1 MFIRGIAKV
10 LVAINSNQRAGEI
23 ASGLALGFLL
33 ALIPAGNLLW
43 WLILILTLFL
53 RINLAAELLALALF
67 KLIVPLLDGLLHAVG
82 YAILTA
88 PPLHWLF
95 ASLYNVPLVP
105 FTRFN
110 NSIVM
115 GGFIAG
121 LILWVPLYFLFR
133 GLVRLY
139 REKIRDKIANS
150 KIVKAFQRFPI
161 VSAITKGIRA
171 IAKTVRKVMGIYPFA
186 R

>member
-1 MFIRGIAKV
+1 MLIRGIAKV

-23 ASGLALGFLL
+23 ASAIALGFML

-88 PPLHWLF
+88 PPLQGLF
-95 ASLYNVPLVP
+95 THLYNVPLVP

-115 GGFIAG
+115 GAFITG
-121 LILWVPLYFLFR
+121 LILLVPLYFLFR
-133 GLVRLY
+133 WLVRLY
-139 REKIRDKIANS
+139 RKKIRDKIANS
-150 KIVKAFQRFPI
+150 KIVKTFQRFPI
-161 VSAITKGIRA
+161 VSAITKGIQ
-171 IAKTVRKVMGIYPFA
+171 KVMGIYPIA

>member
-1 MFIRGIAKV
+1 MLVGGLAKI

-23 ASGLALGFLL
+23 AAGIALGFLL

-53 RINLAAELLALALF
+53 KINLAAELLALALF
-67 KLIVPLLDGLLHAVG
+67 KLIAPLLDGLLHSIGISV
-82 YAILTA
+82 LTA
-88 PPLHWLF
+88 PALQGIF
-95 ASLYNVPLVP
+95 TSLYNIHLAP

-121 LILWVPLYFLFR
+121 ILMLAPLYLLFR
-133 GLVRLY
+133 WLVRLY
-139 REKIRDKIANS
+139 RKTLRDRIANS
-150 KIVKAFQRFPI
+150 KLVKAFQRFPI
-161 VSAITKGIRA
+161 VSTIIKAARKAMAID
-171 IAKTVRKVMGIYPFA
+171 PFA

>member
-23 ASGLALGFLL
+23 ASGMALGFLL

-67 KLIVPLLDGLLHAVG
+67 KLIVPLLDGLLHTVG
-82 YAILTA
+82 HAILRA
-88 PPLHWLF
+88 PPLQGLF
-95 ASLYNVPLVP
+95 TRLYNVPVVP

-161 VSAITKGIRA
+161 VSAI
-171 IAKTVRKVMGIYPFA
+171 AKTVRKVTGIYPFA

>member
-1 MFIRGIAKV
+1 MFIRGIARV

-23 ASGLALGFLL
+23 ASAIALGFLL

-88 PPLHWLF
+88 PPLQGLF
-95 ASLYNVPLVP
+95 THLYNVPLVP

-115 GGFIAG
+115 GAFITG
-121 LILWVPLYFLFR
+121 LILLVPLYFLFR
-133 GLVRLY
+133 WLVRLY
-139 REKIRDKIANS
+139 RKKIRDKIANS
-150 KIVKAFQRFPI
+150 KIVKTFQRFPI
-161 VSAITKGIRA
+161 VSAITKGIQ
-171 IAKTVRKVMGIYPFA
+171 KVMGIYPIA

>member
-23 ASGLALGFLL
+23 ASAIALGFLL

-88 PPLHWLF
+88 PPLQGLF
-95 ASLYNVPLVP
+95 THLYNVPLVP

-121 LILWVPLYFLFR
+121 LILLVPLYFLFR
-133 GLVRLY
+133 WLVRLY
-139 REKIRDKIANS
+139 RNKIRDRIANS
-150 KIVKAFQRFPI
+150 KIVKTFQRFPI
-161 VSAITKGIRA
+161 VSAITRGI
-171 IAKTVRKVMGIYPFA
+171 RKVMAIYPIA